1 MTAKQLEKYSS
12 AFTLSDM
19 EVFIFPELLFALV
32 LANIMSPE
40 IWKWKDE
47 KWFSGIS
54 KMTPLKKIH
63 RVKQFI
69 MDHYTFNLDLETWG
83 LTDKQTEINRFSEFL
98 DMETLEKSN
107 ALFGYEGDKYYFTMD
122 IRKHFGLDKYDSDI
136 IPYWKTET
144 IEAMNAFMFK
154 PGFESGAGECV
165 SLACLYVAALFIVAE
180 IPLEKIFMMGTPLHS
195 QNFIMVGDGILTN
208 NRRILTK
215 KMWFNGTELS
225 SLARRALEH
234 EQVTL
239 VAHLHGYIHSVF
251 PEATIDPEQYR
262 QFRDKLSKYL
272 ETTVN
277 FEIYLNFLRD
287 YSLYQRQFQI
297 AFPCRESRKYIR
309 LEKAFGYEHGTKN
322 RLGEKTGDTMLC
334 DLDEDEIHLYPYDD
348 RVLLSK
354 EDELFNNK
362 PYTEFIKALLEK
374 FPELN
379 SNQPLLASMKKFFHT
394 VPKLPSPAKQYSPQ
408 HHFTIS
414 PFQSRE
420 EIITYLFS
428 LRHDAPVTSHQSQI
442 TSHQSPVTSHQS
454 PVTIDI
460 ESVIDLAFYA
470 GRYMNSLDWEP
481 FFKAAF
487 ERNPVSVIF
496 FMDHSLEMVYE
507 TLLNWPDESIYGE
520 KQLALPDEV
529 VNFKRGDGLEKMIT
543 FINIAKARHLDISAE
558 QHRTKLIAKAADQKF
573 VFETKKEIIL
583 PKNSF
588 SPP

>member
-19 EVFIFPELLFALV
+19 EIFIFPELLFALV
-32 LANIMSPE
+32 LADIMSPE

-47 KWFSGIS
+47 KWFSGIN

-69 MDHYTFNLDLETWG
+69 MDHYTFNLDLESWG
-83 LTDKQTEINRFSEFL
+83 LTDKETEINRFSEFL
-98 DMETLEKSN
+98 DLEILEKSN
-107 ALFGYEGDKYYFTMD
+107 ALFGYEGDKYYFSMD

-144 IEAMNAFMFK
+144 IEAMNAFRFK

-225 SLARRALEH
+225 SLARRALEN

-251 PEATIDPEQYR
+251 PEATIDPGQYR
-262 QFRDKLSKYL
+262 HFREKLSKYL

-277 FEIYLNFLRD
+277 FEIFLNFLRD
-287 YSLYQRQFQI
+287 YSIYQRNFQI
-297 AFPCRESRKYIR
+297 AFPCRGSKKYIR

-322 RLGEKTGDTMLC
+322 RLGEKTGDSMLC
-334 DLDEDEIHLYPYDD
+334 DLDEDEMHLYPYEN

-354 EDELFNNK
+354 DDELFSNK
-362 PYTEFIKALLEK
+362 PYTEFLKALLEK

-379 SNQPLLASMKKFFHT
+379 SNEPMLSSMKKFFHT
-394 VPKLPSPAKQYSPQ
+394 VPKLPSPDKQYSPPGN
-408 HHFTIS
+408 FTIS
-414 PFQSRE
+414 PSQTRE
-420 EIITYLFS
+420 EILTYLSGLRLQTSS
-428 LRHDAPVTSHQSQI
+428 LRNPASGIRHPAPGIQHPASS
-442 TSHQSPVTSHQS
+442 
-454 PVTIDI
+454 
-460 ESVIDLAFYA
+460 IDLAFYA
-470 GRYMNSLDWEP
+470 GRFMDSCDWQP
-481 FFKAAF
+481 FLKAAF
-487 ERNPVSVIF
+487 ERNPVSVF
-496 FMDHSLEMVYE
+496 YFREQSLEMVYE
-507 TLLNWPDESIYGE
+507 TLLHWPDDSIYGE
-520 KQLALPDEV
+520 EQLALPDEV

-558 QHRTKLIAKAADQKF
+558 QNGSKLIIRTGNEKF
-573 VFETKKEIIL
+573 AFETKKKIIL
-583 PKNSF
+583 PKTSF
-588 SPP
+588 SF

>member
-54 KMTPLKKIH
+54 KMTHLKKIH

-144 IEAMNAFMFK
+144 IEAMNAFRFK

-165 SLACLYVAALFIVAE
+165 SLACLYVAALFIIAE

-239 VAHLHGYIHSVF
+239 VANLNGYIHSVF

-262 QFRDKLSKYL
+262 QFREKLSKYL

-277 FEIYLNFLRD
+277 FEIFLNFLRD
-287 YSLYQRQFQI
+287 YSLYQRNFQV
-297 AFPCRESRKYIR
+297 AFPCRGSRKYIR

-322 RLGEKTGDTMLC
+322 RLGEKTGDNMLC
-334 DLDEDEIHLYPYDD
+334 DLDEDEMQMYPYEN

-354 EDELFNNK
+354 DDDLFNNK
-362 PYTEFIKALLEK
+362 PYREFIKALLEK
-374 FPELN
+374 FPELI
-379 SNQPLLASMKKFFHT
+379 SNEPMLASMKKFFHT
-394 VPKLPSPAKQYSPQ
+394 VPKLPSPDKQYSSPGN
-408 HHFTIS
+408 FTIS
-414 PFQSRE
+414 PSQTRE
-420 EIITYLFS
+420 EILTYLSGLRIQASS
-428 LRHDAPVTSHQSQI
+428 LRNPASGIRHPASSIQHPASS
-442 TSHQSPVTSHQS
+442 
-454 PVTIDI
+454 
-460 ESVIDLAFYA
+460 IDLAFYA
-470 GRYMNSLDWEP
+470 GRYMNSIDWNP
-481 FFKAAF
+481 FYKAAF
-487 ERNPVSVIF
+487 ERNPVSVLF
-496 FMDHSLEMVYE
+496 FMGHSLELVYE
-507 TLLNWPDESIYGE
+507 TLLHWPDESIYSE
-520 KQLALPDEV
+520 NQLALPDEV
-529 VNFKRGDGLEKMIT
+529 VNFQRGDGLEKMIT

-558 QHRTKLIAKAADQKF
+558 QHGTKLIVRTSDRKF
-573 VFETKKEIIL
+573 VFENRKKIAFPRFDFFL
-583 PKNSF
+583 
-588 SPP
+588 SPQRR